1 MNPIWIALIS
11 IVVIYLAYK
20 IILYCISLTKPS
32 NSLTRVGPEK
42 TALSVASTLV
52 IPGDQFS
59 TAWNGTSGS
68 TLFFFVYPLL
78 RDRTSQSSSEYAT
91 VFTVGSML
99 SLKLLVAPDAG
110 RGYSL
115 APAQLNINVACNPTS
130 IPTSCT
136 ATTRTDGVTETID
149 LPEIPL
155 QRWTAIAIVR
165 DGSKFNIYL
174 NGKLSTSHMCTA
186 APMYITSLPLT
197 IGDKRLGGDIAL
209 MSIASYALQTNEIR
223 TAVANSVDTS
233 GAPYLS
239 SGISLP
245 LPSLS
250 DIENIVT
257 CPFGNCQAVNLPN
270 PLQQWSSPYA

>member
-20 IILYCISLTKPS
+20 VILYCISLTKPS

-42 TALSVASTLV
+42 TALSVPSTLV

-59 TAWNGTSGS
+59 TAWNGASGS

-78 RDRTSQSSSEYAT
+78 NDRTSSSLNEYAT

-115 APAQLNINVACNPTS
+115 APAQLNINVACKPSACTS
-130 IPTSCT
+130 STT
-136 ATTRTDGVTETID
+136 AVGVAETID

-197 IGDKRLGGDIAL
+197 IGDKRLGGNIAL

-245 LPSLS
+245 VPSLS
-250 DIENIVT
+250 DIENMLA
-257 CPFGNCQAVNLPN
+257 CPFGNCQPVNPPG